1 VRPGDAGVVDQN
13 VQTPCGRD
21 GLRGDGDR
29 FVVGH
34 VELDEPAAQR
44 VGRLPS
50 ALRVT
55 CGHPDG
61 VAGFDEAAGGFVAE
75 ALVGSGNQ
83 CCCHSSIVRGRHGSN
98 QAQWCRW
105 TGSTT

>member
-13 VQTPCGRD
+13 VETACSRNGLGRD
-21 GLRGDGDR
+21 GHGLI
-29 FVVGH
+29 VGH
-34 VELDEPAAQR
+34 VKLHEPAAQSVCRLLTAFR
-44 VGRLPS
+44 VARS
-50 ALRVT
+50 
-55 CGHPDG
+55 HPDR
-61 VAGFDEAAGGFVAE
+61 VVGFDEAAGGFVAE